1 MFRQLFPVNKGME
14 VFARHVPPGKDFFIL
29 ERILKRKEVNFI
41 GLHKET

>member
-1 MFRQLFPVNKGME
+1 MFRQLFPFNKGME
-14 VFARHVPPGKDFFIL
+14 VFAWPEPDKDFFIL